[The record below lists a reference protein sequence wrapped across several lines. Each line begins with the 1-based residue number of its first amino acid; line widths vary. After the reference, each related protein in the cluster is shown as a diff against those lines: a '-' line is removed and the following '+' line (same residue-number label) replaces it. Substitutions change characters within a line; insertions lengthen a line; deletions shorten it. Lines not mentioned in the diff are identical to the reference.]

1 MYPLNGHIRQL
12 DANIGAT
19 IIGPNCDK
27 TPNFKLNTIPLMI
40 YYSIIID
47 GRKYL
52 AKDTPDGPE
61 IKTEIGW
68 LPAQNFLEYLI
79 KNEKENAIIDLAQIG
94 LDRLL
99 GKNI

>member
-1 MYPLNGHIRQL
+1 
-12 DANIGAT
+12 
-19 IIGPNCDK
+19 
-27 TPNFKLNTIPLMI
+27 MI

-52 AKDTPDGPE
+52 TKDTPEGPE

-68 LPAQNFLEYLI
+68 LSAQSFIEYLI
-79 KNEKENAIIDLAQIG
+79 KNEKQNALIDLAEIG

-99 GKNI
+99 NIKE

>member
-1 MYPLNGHIRQL
+1 
-12 DANIGAT
+12 
-19 IIGPNCDK
+19 
-27 TPNFKLNTIPLMI
+27 MI

-52 AKDTPDGPE
+52 TKDTPTGPE

-68 LPAQNFLEYLI
+68 LTAQSFIEYLI
-79 KNEKENAIIDLAQIG
+79 KNEKQNALIDLAEVG

-99 GKNI
+99 NCKE

>member
-1 MYPLNGHIRQL
+1 
-12 DANIGAT
+12 
-19 IIGPNCDK
+19 
-27 TPNFKLNTIPLMI
+27 MI

-52 AKDTPDGPE
+52 SKDTPSRPE

-68 LPAQNFLEYLI
+68 LKAESFIDYLLQ
-79 KNEKENAIIDLAQIG
+79 NEKENAILDLASIG

-99 GKNI
+99 NIKK

>member
-1 MYPLNGHIRQL
+1 
-12 DANIGAT
+12 
-19 IIGPNCDK
+19 
-27 TPNFKLNTIPLMI
+27 MI

-52 AKDTPDGPE
+52 TKDTPNGPE

-68 LPAQNFLEYLI
+68 LSAQSFLEYLI
-79 KNEKENAIIDLAQIG
+79 KNEKQNALIDLAEIG

-99 GKNI
+99 NIKK

>member
-1 MYPLNGHIRQL
+1 
-12 DANIGAT
+12 
-19 IIGPNCDK
+19 
-27 TPNFKLNTIPLMI
+27 MI

-52 AKDTPDGPE
+52 TKDTPNGPE

-68 LPAQNFLEYLI
+68 VSAQSFIEYLI
-79 KNEKENAIIDLAQIG
+79 RNEKQNALIDLAEVG

-99 GKNI
+99 NIKE